1 MIDIETWTRP
11 VDNPEDSYVYPMDKA
26 VILNIRKYIPESFE
40 KAMKKD
46 PEMLE
51 KLKTFAIERTAFQNK
66 TKDICDYVDYFIE
79 QYDEDKELP
88 LAYLSL
94 KQIID
99 DEKYQLT
106 AQEFQK
112 LLYKR
117 LFSPRLKKAIYRLVH
132 DNYHIDVTVDAKSG
146 RIYDDPDDFTNEDAK
161 RFLAI
166 SMMMKIAIP
175 PVEHFISVYKQYS
188 AIPVQDLIVDI
199 FTEIFYG
206 IGNVTD
212 SELILY
218 GTIKD
223 VGTVDVIDY
232 ENRENHN
239 DIDIDDL
246 IEMEEQAADDLM
258 KKLYKFVNGRLR
270 KHSKNNQ
277 LLWSQQSAL
286 RGVTEDAHRDRL
298 LSKYIF
304 YDNFFK
310 FNFKENL
317 VSFLQSIVGTQLK
330 YTINIT
336 KYKMNPIR
344 VDNVKGSEGL
354 SSIDKLEQSMVKIDE
369 SQVVRV
375 DLSIVDVLDRLE
387 KEVGPISDEEI
398 DYYSQFPINQ
408 NSFRNYVLENLYAK
422 RFGGFQ
428 ELRSMPDRSYTKL
441 AIIAKRQLKKAGY
454 QQLPSFITS
463 VVQGRVSNR
472 MLQNTKY
479 ISKLRQSATFAH
491 LMNDNY
497 KALKGY
503 LDDMIIEDE
512 SKLLNTIFCY
522 VEYETPEVT
531 GDPIPFDE
539 DIISD
544 EYMTALDNV

>member
-26 VILNIRKYIPESFE
+26 VILNIKKYIPESFE

-66 TKDICDYVDYFIE
+66 TKDICNYVDYFIE

-117 LFSPRLKKAIYRLVH
+117 VFSPRLKKAIYRLVH

-188 AIPVQDLIVDI
+188 VIPVQDLIVDI
-199 FTEIFYG
+199 FTEIFYS

-218 GTIKD
+218 GTVKD

-239 DIDIDDL
+239 DIDIEDL
-246 IEMEEQAADDLM
+246 IGMEEQAADDLM

>member
-26 VILNIRKYIPESFE
+26 VILNIKKYIPESFE

-46 PEMLE
+46 PDMLE

-66 TKDICDYVDYFIE
+66 TKDICNYVDYFIE

-199 FTEIFYG
+199 FTEIFYS

-218 GTIKD
+218 GTVKD

-239 DIDIDDL
+239 DIDIEDL
-246 IEMEEQAADDLM
+246 IGMEEQAADDLM

-369 SQVVRV
+369 SQVVRI
-375 DLSIVDVLDRLE
+375 DLSIVDVLNRLE

>member
-26 VILNIRKYIPESFE
+26 VILNIKKYIPESFE

-66 TKDICDYVDYFIE
+66 TRDICNYVDYFIE

-188 AIPVQDLIVDI
+188 VIPVQDLIVDI
-199 FTEIFYG
+199 FTEIFYS

-218 GTIKD
+218 GTMKD

-239 DIDIDDL
+239 DIDIEDL

-375 DLSIVDVLDRLE
+375 DLSIVDVLNRLE

-503 LDDMIIEDE
+503 RDDMIIEDE

>member
-26 VILNIRKYIPESFE
+26 VILNIKKYIPESFE

-46 PEMLE
+46 PDMLE

-66 TKDICDYVDYFIE
+66 TKDICNYVDYFIE

-188 AIPVQDLIVDI
+188 VIPVQDLIVDI
-199 FTEIFYG
+199 FTEIFYS

-218 GTIKD
+218 GTVKD

-239 DIDIDDL
+239 DIDIEDL
-246 IEMEEQAADDLM
+246 IGMEEQAADDLM

-369 SQVVRV
+369 SQVVRI
-375 DLSIVDVLDRLE
+375 DLSIVDVLNRLE

>member
-26 VILNIRKYIPESFE
+26 VILNIKKYIPESFE

-66 TKDICDYVDYFIE
+66 TKDICNYVDYFIE

-188 AIPVQDLIVDI
+188 VIPVQDLIVDI
-199 FTEIFYG
+199 FTEIFYS

-218 GTIKD
+218 GTVKD

-239 DIDIDDL
+239 DIDIEDL
-246 IEMEEQAADDLM
+246 IGMEEQAADDLM

-369 SQVVRV
+369 SQVVRI
-375 DLSIVDVLDRLE
+375 DLSIVDVLNRLE

>member
-26 VILNIRKYIPESFE
+26 VILNIKKYIPESFE

-66 TKDICDYVDYFIE
+66 TKDICNYVDYFIE

-175 PVEHFISVYKQYS
+175 PVEHFISVYKQYWV
-188 AIPVQDLIVDI
+188 ITVQDLIVDM
-199 FTEIFYG
+199 FTEIFYS

-218 GTIKD
+218 GTMKD

-239 DIDIDDL
+239 DIDIEDL

-298 LSKYIF
+298 LSK
-304 YDNFFK
+304 
-310 FNFKENL
+310 
-317 VSFLQSIVGTQLK
+317 
-330 YTINIT
+330 
-336 KYKMNPIR
+336 
-344 VDNVKGSEGL
+344 
-354 SSIDKLEQSMVKIDE
+354 
-369 SQVVRV
+369 
-375 DLSIVDVLDRLE
+375 
-387 KEVGPISDEEI
+387 
-398 DYYSQFPINQ
+398 
-408 NSFRNYVLENLYAK
+408 
-422 RFGGFQ
+422 
-428 ELRSMPDRSYTKL
+428 
-441 AIIAKRQLKKAGY
+441 
-454 QQLPSFITS
+454 
-463 VVQGRVSNR
+463 
-472 MLQNTKY
+472 
-479 ISKLRQSATFAH
+479 
-491 LMNDNY
+491 
-497 KALKGY
+497 
-503 LDDMIIEDE
+503 
-512 SKLLNTIFCY
+512 
-522 VEYETPEVT
+522 
-531 GDPIPFDE
+531 
-539 DIISD
+539 
-544 EYMTALDNV
+544 

>member
-26 VILNIRKYIPESFE
+26 VILNIKKYIPESFE

-46 PEMLE
+46 PDMLE

-66 TKDICDYVDYFIE
+66 TKDICNYVDYFIE

-188 AIPVQDLIVDI
+188 VIPVQDLIVDI
-199 FTEIFYG
+199 FTEIFYS

-218 GTIKD
+218 GTMKD

-239 DIDIDDL
+239 DVDIDDL
-246 IEMEEQAADDLM
+246 IGMEEQAADDLM

-369 SQVVRV
+369 SQVVRI
-375 DLSIVDVLDRLE
+375 DLSIVDVLNRLE

>member
-26 VILNIRKYIPESFE
+26 VILNIKKYIPESFE

-46 PEMLE
+46 PDMLE

-66 TKDICDYVDYFIE
+66 TKDICNYVDYFIE

-188 AIPVQDLIVDI
+188 VIPVQDLIVDI
-199 FTEIFYG
+199 FTEIFYS

-218 GTIKD
+218 GTVKD

-239 DIDIDDL
+239 DIDIEDL
-246 IEMEEQAADDLM
+246 IGMEEQAADDLM

>member
-11 VDNPEDSYVYPMDKA
+11 VDNPEDSYIYPKEK
-26 VILNIRKYIPESFE
+26 VVVLNLKKYIPQSFDRIV
-40 KAMKKD
+40 KKNPD
-46 PEMLE
+46 ILE
-51 KLKTFAIERTAFQNK
+51 KLERFVIERTAFQNK
-66 TKDICDYVDYFIE
+66 TADICSYVDYFIE
-79 QYDEDKELP
+79 NYDLDKELP

-94 KQIID
+94 KEVID
-99 DEKYQLT
+99 DAKYQLT
-106 AQEFQK
+106 AQEFKK

-117 LFSPRLKKAIYRLVH
+117 LFSPHLKKAIYRLVH

-146 RIYDDPDDFTNEDAK
+146 RIYNDPDDFTNEDAK

-175 PVEHFISVYKQYS
+175 PVEHFISVYKQYTT
-188 AIPVQDLIVDI
+188 IPIQDLIVEI
-199 FTEIFYG
+199 FKEIFYSV
-206 IGNVTD
+206 GNVTD
-212 SELILY
+212 SELILF
-218 GTIKD
+218 GTKIG
-223 VGTVDVIDY
+223 VTTADVIDY
-232 ENRENHN
+232 ETKENSN
-239 DIDIDDL
+239 PIDLDDL
-246 IEMEEQAADDLM
+246 IEMEEEAADDLM
-258 KKLYKFVNGRLR
+258 TKLYKFVNGRLR

-310 FNFKENL
+310 FNFRENL

-336 KYKMNPIR
+336 KYKKDPIR
-344 VDNVKGSEGL
+344 VDNVKGAEGL

-375 DLSIVDVLDRLE
+375 DISIVDVLNRLE
-387 KEVGPISDEEI
+387 EEVGPISDEEI
-398 DYYSQFPINQ
+398 DYYSQYPINL

-479 ISKLRQSATFAH
+479 ITKLRQSATYEH

-503 LDDMIIEDE
+503 KDDMIIEDE
-512 SKLLNTIFCY
+512 SRLLNTIFCY
-522 VEYETPEVT
+522 VEYDTPEVT
-531 GDPIPFDE
+531 GEPILFDE

>member
-26 VILNIRKYIPESFE
+26 VILNIKKYIPESFE

-66 TKDICDYVDYFIE
+66 TKDICNYVDYFIE

-188 AIPVQDLIVDI
+188 VIPVQDLIVDI
-199 FTEIFYG
+199 FTEIFYS

-218 GTIKD
+218 GTVKD

-239 DIDIDDL
+239 DIDIEDL
-246 IEMEEQAADDLM
+246 IGMEEQAADDLM

>member
-26 VILNIRKYIPESFE
+26 VILNIKKYIPESFE

-66 TKDICDYVDYFIE
+66 TKDICNYVDYFIE

-132 DNYHIDVTVDAKSG
+132 DNYHIDVTVDTKSG

-199 FTEIFYG
+199 FTEIFYS

-218 GTIKD
+218 GTMKD

-246 IEMEEQAADDLM
+246 IGMEEQAADDLM

-375 DLSIVDVLDRLE
+375 DLSIVDVLNRLE

-503 LDDMIIEDE
+503 RDDMIIEDE

>member
-26 VILNIRKYIPESFE
+26 VILNIKKYIPESFE

-46 PEMLE
+46 PDMLE

-66 TKDICDYVDYFIE
+66 TKDICNYVDYFIE

-188 AIPVQDLIVDI
+188 VIPVQDLIVDI
-199 FTEIFYG
+199 FTEIFYS

-218 GTIKD
+218 GTMKD

-239 DIDIDDL
+239 DIDIEDL
-246 IEMEEQAADDLM
+246 IGMEEQAADDLM
-258 KKLYKFVNGRLR
+258 KKLYKFDNGRPR

-369 SQVVRV
+369 SQVVRI
-375 DLSIVDVLDRLE
+375 DLSIVDVLNRLE

-463 VVQGRVSNR
+463 DVQGRVSNR

-512 SKLLNTIFCY
+512 STLLNTIFC
-522 VEYETPEVT
+522 
-531 GDPIPFDE
+531 
-539 DIISD
+539 
-544 EYMTALDNV
+544 

>member
-26 VILNIRKYIPESFE
+26 VILNIKKYIPESFE

-66 TKDICDYVDYFIE
+66 TKDICNYVDYFIE

-199 FTEIFYG
+199 FTEIFYS

-218 GTIKD
+218 GTMKD

-503 LDDMIIEDE
+503 RDGMIIEDE

>member
-11 VDNPEDSYVYPMDKA
+11 VDNPEDSYVYPLDKA
-26 VILNIRKYIPESFE
+26 VILNIKKYIPESYE

-46 PEMLE
+46 PEMLD
-51 KLKTFAIERTAFQNK
+51 KLRTFAIERTAFQNK
-66 TKDICDYVDYFIE
+66 TKDICNYVDYFIE
-79 QYDEDKELP
+79 QYDDDKELP
-88 LAYLSL
+88 LVYLSL

-146 RIYDDPDDFTNEDAK
+146 RVYNDPDDFTNEDAK

-188 AIPVQDLIVDI
+188 VIPVQDLIVNI
-199 FTEIFYG
+199 FTEIFYS

-212 SELILY
+212 SELFLY
-218 GTIKD
+218 GTMKD

-239 DIDIDDL
+239 DIDIDELVD
-246 IEMEEQAADDLM
+246 MEEQAADDLM

-375 DLSIVDVLDRLE
+375 DLSIVDVLNRLE

-472 MLQNTKY
+472 LLQNTKY

-503 LDDMIIEDE
+503 RDDMIIEDE

-522 VEYETPEVT
+522 VEYDTPEVT